1 MTHHVVESVS
11 ELSAMMKGMPR
22 KYKTTMSRKSL
33 SQFST
38 QTQNYDAS
46 SASFSQPAP
55 STSTAVSGSH
65 LNRRSQ
71 KSFDRLVSEEENQL
85 VNSVI
90 RYFLVVDREKQAIS
104 KASIIKNVF
113 GNQGKHF
120 HGVMNKV
127 QNLLSKIFGYRLV
140 ELESYKYILVN
151 EIQNELP
158 HIQPTTKEA
167 SQQVL
172 LLIILTHI
180 FMHDESC
187 SEELLLNFLTN
198 LGITYTDNQFHP
210 YFGNIKHLITEV
222 FVAQKYLDKTI
233 TIKDNLS
240 KAEFKW
246 GPRAEHEFSRRAA
259 LNFVSEIYNGCPINS
274 WPFQYKAAI
283 ARE

>member
-1 MTHHVVESVS
+1 M
-11 ELSAMMKGMPR
+11 GIPR
-22 KYKTTMSRKSL
+22 KYKTTMTRKSL
-33 SQFST
+33 SQSSI

-46 SASFSQPAP
+46 SASFSQPVP
-55 STSTAVSGSH
+55 STSTAVPGSRF
-65 LNRRSQ
+65 NRRSQ
-71 KSFDRLVSEEENQL
+71 KTFDHLVPEEENHL
-85 VNSVI
+85 VNRVI
-90 RYFLVVDREKQAIS
+90 RYFLVVDREKQIIS

-113 GNQGKHF
+113 GNQGKYF

-151 EIQNELP
+151 EIPNELP
-158 HIQPTTKEA
+158 HIQPTTMEV

-172 LLIILTHI
+172 LLLTLTHI

-187 SEELLLNFLTN
+187 SEELLFNFLTN
-198 LGITYTDNQFHP
+198 LGITCTDNQCHP

-246 GPRAEHEFSRRAA
+246 GPRAEHEFSRRTA
-259 LNFVSEIYNGCPINS
+259 LDFVSEMYNGCPINS
-274 WPFQYKAAI
+274 WPLQYKAAM
-283 ARE
+283 ARG